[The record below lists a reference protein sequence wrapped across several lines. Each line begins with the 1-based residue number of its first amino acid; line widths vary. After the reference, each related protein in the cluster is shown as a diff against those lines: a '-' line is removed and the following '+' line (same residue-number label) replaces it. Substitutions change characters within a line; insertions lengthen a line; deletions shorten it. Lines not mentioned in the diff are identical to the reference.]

1 MAGMVSVEVRPPRT
15 PTTGTKFHLPPH
27 ETQRPDPA
35 LTESAHPAMQ
45 RESAGPLTFAKPVS
59 WQLGKQLTSFHLAI
73 TKKRRNAQGM
83 ARAARHD
90 PTYRVGRLRLEA
102 EDQRARNGV
111 SPNNK
116 TARLTLSDKVVCR
129 SDPAPAL
136 PARVRAGSLCFWPS
150 PSFPHGEF
158 GPGLS
163 SFEKTNQAAAD
174 HEPIPFR
181 RSSADE
187 TDPPRSR
194 GNNPLLARSQVEGGR
209 VWGRIFST
217 TPVFFLL
224 EGGIFSAT
232 NKHDG
237 PQLLSLFLWQF
248 FFLHVVF
255 YSFLS
260 F

>member
-90 PTYRVGRLRLEA
+90 PTYHVGRLRLEA

-136 PARVRAGSLCFWPS
+136 PERVRAGSLCFWPG

-163 SFEKTNQAAAD
+163 SFQVWKKQ
-174 HEPIPFR
+174 IR
-181 RSSADE
+181 RRRTTSRSLSAGPLP
-187 TDPPRSR
+187 TKRTHPVRAGTIRSWHGARSR
-194 GNNPLLARSQVEGGR
+194 EAGSGAGSSPPLRFFFYWRAGYSRR
-209 VWGRIFST
+209 RIST
-217 TPVFFLL
+217 TDH
-224 EGGIFSAT
+224 SS
-232 NKHDG
+232 
-237 PQLLSLFLWQF
+237 SLCFCG
-248 FFLHVVF
+248 
-255 YSFLS
+255 
-260 F
+260 